1 MSSEEKETGLSM
13 VKIDK
18 TCSKSIRDA
27 IHQQCSARIKLVI
40 AEPRLTVLHDVSDD
54 SKLVKVSTSSL
65 CSKRFFEG
73 DLDVR
78 DQVLVE

>member
-1 MSSEEKETGLSM
+1 MSSEEKETGLSI

-27 IHQQCSARIKLVI
+27 IHQRRSVLSKLVI
-40 AEPRLTVLHDVSDD
+40 AQPRPTVLHDISDD